1 MDDIWFT
8 ADTHFGHE
16 NIIRYCGRPFCDAA
30 EMDRVMVERWNGVV
44 GVDDVVYHLGD
55 FTLGGWWYVAKP
67 RLGELNGRVKVVP
80 GGHDHRWLP
89 DADGRL
95 KVLPPLHTL
104 EFDVGDKYPL
114 VVVLCHYPMLSWD
127 RSHYG
132 SIHLHGHSHGTIPDS
147 RSSDVKIPPGQR
159 RGFRLDVGV
168 DCHDFAPVSLA
179 RVLKMA
185 GRHV

>member
-8 ADTHFGHE
+8 ADSHFSHV
-16 NIIRYCGRPFCDAA
+16 NILKYCDRPFRDVA
-30 EMDRVMVERWNGVV
+30 EMDRAMVERWNAVV
-44 GVDDVVYHLGD
+44 RPDDTVYHLGD
-55 FTLGGWWYVAKP
+55 FTLGGWYDITRP
-67 RLGELNGRVKVVP
+67 LLDELNGHIKIVP
-80 GGHDHRWLP
+80 GGHDWRWLP

-95 KVLPPLHTL
+95 EVLPPLMTL
-104 EFDVGDKYPL
+104 EFDVGEKYPL

-147 RSSDVKIPPGQR
+147 RSSDVKMPPGQR

-168 DCHDFAPVSLA
+168 DCHHFSPVNLA
-179 RVLKMA
+179 EILEMA
-185 GRHV
+185 NHD